1 MQAGQPVGPNL
12 SPDQLIQLQ
21 RELVSGQLQPAPLG
35 TVGPRTRGTPLMTEN
50 DNNVRVDLRARG
62 STTPGQFESGQGIYV
77 PDAGA
82 YYPDQE
88 HYQEQRPPPEPAITR
103 PTSVNRQMGMALTD
117 PNATPN
123 LSRQVQAN
131 VALRDIVEPGR
142 IPSMM
147 AANRVGRGLVAVSMA
162 SEQEITTGRMAGGAT
177 HNSAA
182 AAMRDFHGRTPV
194 NRSGPIPAA
203 DLDDATRVRRGSL
216 GVVFL
221 RLREALRQ
229 GGGRAMLK
237 EAGGAPLARLAAAFS
252 TWLNAAMPPA
262 GGAPLPEAQVTR
274 LADTLRRRLVEF
286 LHAQTEQGGQ

>member
-1 MQAGQPVGPNL
+1 
-12 SPDQLIQLQ
+12 
-21 RELVSGQLQPAPLG
+21 
-35 TVGPRTRGTPLMTEN
+35 
-50 DNNVRVDLRARG
+50 
-62 STTPGQFESGQGIYV
+62 
-77 PDAGA
+77 
-82 YYPDQE
+82 
-88 HYQEQRPPPEPAITR
+88 
-103 PTSVNRQMGMALTD
+103 
-117 PNATPN
+117 
-123 LSRQVQAN
+123 
-131 VALRDIVEPGR
+131 
-142 IPSMM
+142 
-147 AANRVGRGLVAVSMA
+147 
-162 SEQEITTGRMAGGAT
+162 MAGGAT